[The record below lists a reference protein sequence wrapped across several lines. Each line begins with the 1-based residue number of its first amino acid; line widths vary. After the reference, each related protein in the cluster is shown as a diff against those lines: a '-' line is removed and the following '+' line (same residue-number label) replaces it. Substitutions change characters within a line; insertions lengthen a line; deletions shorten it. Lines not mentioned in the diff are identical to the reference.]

1 MIFMANFKIIE
12 PSRFLH
18 IKEMESALGGDRG
31 MEDSYSC
38 PGWYD
43 VECAIHIT
51 CGASPNNFY
60 TCASDH
66 GTCGL
71 LTTYTVYCQIK
82 HGTCGIST
90 KYTF

>member
-1 MIFMANFKIIE
+1 MANFKIIE

-18 IKEMESALGGDRG
+18 MKEMTSTLGGNRG
-31 MEDSYSC
+31 TEDSYSC

-43 VECAIHIT
+43 VECLTHIT
-51 CGASPNNFY
+51 CGAAPNNFY

-71 LTTYTVYCQIK
+71 LTIYTVHCLNK
-82 HGTCGIST
+82 NESCGLLT